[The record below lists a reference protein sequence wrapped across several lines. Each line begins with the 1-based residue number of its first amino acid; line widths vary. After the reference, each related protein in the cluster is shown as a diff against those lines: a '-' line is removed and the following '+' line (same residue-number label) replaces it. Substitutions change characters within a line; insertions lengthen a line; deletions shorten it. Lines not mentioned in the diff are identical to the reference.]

1 MSKRQPSELGD
12 HSVEP
17 LRSPKI
23 KETLTFLWIIWFLN
37 RDNWRYHECTLAQ
50 RWAGA
55 NLSLSLLKTS
65 RTAKMCSGFFKRRY
79 VLSFCKKIFWRL
91 QGPKRCSQVSYYLY
105 FQGFGNCQEI
115 IYSFRKGG
123 MLKGSNI
130 SITEDMSRFFV
141 EEIACFHGRW
151 LSDEFER
158 PELNW
163 ESSSGSQKRWKHSFW
178 KFCKTLQPSRQTQQ
192 CPAICS
198 MTRRMSTE
206 GKSLAQFTMSDNQQP
221 TLSNI

>member
-1 MSKRQPSELGD
+1 M
-12 HSVEP
+12 
-17 LRSPKI
+17 
-23 KETLTFLWIIWFLN
+23 IWFMD
-37 RDNWRYHECTLAQ
+37 RVNWRYHECTLGQ

-65 RTAKMCSGFFKRRY
+65 RTAKMCSGIFRRTY
-79 VLSFCKKIFWRL
+79 VLSFCKIIFWRL
-91 QGPKRCSQVSYYLY
+91 QGPRRCTQVSYYLS
-105 FQGFGNCQEI
+105 FESFGKYQEI

-158 PELNW
+158 PGPNW
-163 ESSSGSQKRWKHSFW
+163 ESLSASQKRWKHSFW
-178 KFCKTLQPSRQTQQ
+178 KSYKTSQPSRQTQQ

-206 GKSLAQFTMSDNQQP
+206 GK
-221 TLSNI
+221 TLTKL